1 MARRDLSS
9 VWTGARRSASIC
21 ALTICGFFFA
31 AHVSW
36 AGQAE
41 RGPRNTNNQA
51 QNGQTQTQPPI
62 QGQLPPSPDSL
73 KAPGTLGEENLS
85 RVSASAD
92 DIIKVIQDDSG
103 MMLELKKWIA
113 TNATNHG
120 QIVED
125 DDLTDDA
132 VTERIRHDVEF
143 RSVATRL
150 LQRYGY
156 LMPKF
161 NPGSQAELSE
171 EIRRRAQVMELQR
184 TEAALTTPAQEQTQR
199 TRANQPA
206 GTIQQNAPPDNFGT
220 PAAIPDQSL
229 PNLPFQRS
237 PGGAIPLTPPLTRT
251 SMASDLTGRQ
261 ELQTAAQLFGANPD
275 FTTANLDGD
284 GTTSNAAMRRELQ
297 ERSTVATDPQDPN
310 RQLFG
315 NSDQLPSSNRG
326 SVTGGATA
334 GSNLRD
340 RTANP
345 RSTDATSNSSGRR
358 DTEYAGGEREM
369 MRSPETVIEHAP
381 NPFYE
386 VPSLYDLYQKMSS
399 RPPALKPFGI
409 DALQT
414 RSEETS
420 QLPTD
425 LPVGPDYVVGP
436 GDGLYIEMYGSYSRR
451 ISAAVDRQ
459 GRLDLPEVGPVLVSG
474 KPLGEVQTAVQAA
487 LRSQFRNIS
496 ADVSLAR
503 LRTVRVYIVG
513 EVTAP
518 GAYDISSLSTAVNAI
533 VAAGGPTT
541 RASLRHVK
549 HMRGDQLV
557 EDVDVYDLLLK
568 GLRVDGKRIESGDS
582 LMIPPA
588 GPRVTV
594 EGMVR
599 RPAIYE
605 IRDETNLAQVLDL
618 AGGVLPTASLKHIE
632 VERIEAHE
640 KKTVL
645 NLDVDSSDEA
655 KAATQLANFK
665 VNDGDHVHILSIAPG
680 TLDAVYLQGHVLRP
694 GRYSYKSGMKVTDL
708 VSTFS
713 DMMPE
718 PASYAEI
725 VRLAAP
731 DYRPEVESFDLSDA
745 LANPAKAP
753 VLSPLD
759 TVRVFSKYDFENVPT
774 VMVGGEVRHP
784 GTYMT
789 TGQIRLRDAVF
800 EAGGATQDASMESA
814 QLVRYNPDG
823 TLKISTVSLGK
834 ALGGDPEANILLQPR
849 DRLLIQRN
857 LGRVDPASVAIRG
870 EVSEPGKFPLTTNL
884 TVADLIALGGGLK
897 RSAYTGSADI
907 TRYLGGDQSKVTG
920 EHVTI
925 DIAKAM
931 AGDSD
936 NNLTLR
942 DGDVLTISRV
952 SGWEDR
958 GASITVTGEVTHPG
972 TYGIKPGERISS
984 VLKRAGYLLPS
995 AYPQGAIFERRDVK
1009 DLQEKSRADLIARI
1023 EGQSTDVKVSLNSS
1037 ASDAAALAQA
1047 ASQQRDRVIAAL
1059 RNAPISGRMVV
1070 HLSTDMKHFIGS
1082 NDDIQLRAGDKLFIP
1097 KRPEFVIVS
1106 GQVYNANALAY
1117 QPRKTV
1123 GWYLSR
1129 AGGITPLGEKKG
1141 IFVIRA
1147 DGSVV
1152 SGRGTDWWG
1161 RSVMSV
1167 RINPGDNIVV
1177 PEKPLGG
1184 GAFWRNFMGIAQV
1197 IESGAI
1203 GASALRTAG
1212 L

>member
-1 MARRDLSS
+1 MARRKLSS
-9 VWTGARRSASIC
+9 ALRGAGRFSLVCAVIVGASVFSAR
-21 ALTICGFFFA
+21 A
-31 AHVSW
+31 AC
-36 AGQAE
+36 AGQSDRA
-41 RGPRNTNNQA
+41 PRNPNSPA
-51 QNGQTQTQPPI
+51 QNGQNQTQPPI
-62 QGQLPPSPDSL
+62 QGQLPASPDSL

-85 RVSASAD
+85 RVSASAE
-92 DIIKVIQDDSG
+92 DIVKIIQEDSG

-125 DDLTDDA
+125 DDLTDDS
-132 VTERIRHDVEF
+132 VTDRVRHDVEF
-143 RSVATRL
+143 RGIATRL

-171 EIRRRAQVMELQR
+171 ELRRRAQVMELQR
-184 TEAALTTPAQEQTQR
+184 AETSLTGPAEEQVQR
-199 TRANQPA
+199 TRSNQPA
-206 GTIQQNAPPDNFGT
+206 GEIQQNAPAENFGVPSGT
-220 PAAIPDQSL
+220 LDQSL

-237 PGGAIPLTPPLTRT
+237 PGSAVPLTPSLTRT
-251 SMASDLTGRQ
+251 SMASELSSNQ

-297 ERSTVATDPQDPN
+297 ERSTVATDSQDAN
-310 RQLFG
+310 RRLFG
-315 NSDQLPSSNRG
+315 NSDQLPSSTRESRATN
-326 SVTGGATA
+326 SGAE
-334 GSNLRD
+334 LRD
-340 RTANP
+340 RSANP
-345 RSTDATSNSSGRR
+345 RSLETAPDAGGRR
-358 DTEYAGGEREM
+358 ESDYVGADREA

-386 VPSLYDLYQKMSS
+386 IPSLYDLYQKMSS
-399 RPPALKPFGI
+399 RPPILKPFGL
-409 DALQT
+409 DALQA

-436 GDGLYIEMYGSYSRR
+436 GDGLYIDMYGSYSRR
-451 ISAAVDRQ
+451 IPAVVDRQ
-459 GRLDLPEVGPVLVSG
+459 GRLDLPEVGPVQVSG
-474 KPLGEVQTAVQAA
+474 KPLGEVQTAVQTA

-503 LRTVRVYIVG
+503 LRTIRVYIVG

-557 EDVDVYDLLLK
+557 EDVDIYDLLLK
-568 GLRVDGKRIESGDS
+568 GMRVDGKRIESGDS

-605 IRDETNLAQVLDL
+605 LRDETNLAQVLEI

-655 KAATQLANFK
+655 KAATQLAAFK
-665 VNDGDHVHILSIAPG
+665 VADGDHVHILSIAPG

-708 VSTFS
+708 LGSFS
-713 DMMPE
+713 DVMPQ

-731 DYRPEVESFDLSDA
+731 DYRPEVESFDLADA

-834 ALGGDPEANILLQPR
+834 ALSGDPEANILLQPR

-897 RSAYTGSADI
+897 RSAYSGSADI

-931 AGDSD
+931 AGDPV
-936 NNLTLR
+936 NNLALR

-958 GASITVTGEVTHPG
+958 GASITVAGEVTHPG

-1009 DLQEKSRADLIARI
+1009 ALQEKSRADLIARI
-1023 EGQSTDVKVSLNSS
+1023 EGQSSEVKVSLSSS

-1070 HLSTDMKHFIGS
+1070 HLSTDMKHFVGS

-1106 GQVYNANALAY
+1106 GQVYNANALAFE
-1117 QPRKTV
+1117 PRKTV

-1184 GAFWRNFMGIAQV
+1184 SAFWRNFMGIAQV
-1197 IESGAI
+1197 IESGAV
-1203 GASALRTAG
+1203 GASALRSAG

>member
-1 MARRDLSS
+1 MRR
-9 VWTGARRSASIC
+9 VV
-21 ALTICGFFFA
+21 LTLGLMLCGTILR
-31 AHVSW
+31 VEPTL
-36 AGQAE
+36 AGQTE
-41 RGPRNTNNQA
+41 RGSRTTNQA
-51 QNGQTQTQPPI
+51 GQNGQNGQNPTQPPV
-62 QGQLPPSPDSL
+62 QGQLPTSPDSL
-73 KAPGTLGEENLS
+73 KAPSTLGEENLAH
-85 RVSASAD
+85 VSASAD
-92 DIIKVIQDDSG
+92 DILKVLQEDSG

-113 TNATNHG
+113 TSATNHG

-132 VTERIRHDVEF
+132 VTVRVRHDVEF
-143 RSVATRL
+143 RGVATRL

-161 NPGSQAELSE
+161 NPGSQAELNE
-171 EIRRRAQVMELQR
+171 EIRRRAQVLELQR
-184 TEAALTTPAQEQTQR
+184 TEAALTNPPQEQAER
-199 TRANQPA
+199 TRGNQQTR
-206 GTIQQNAPPDNFGT
+206 GTQFNAAPDTFGT
-220 PAAIPDQSL
+220 PPIPDQAL
-229 PNLPFQRS
+229 PNLPFQQTPANSVPLS
-237 PGGAIPLTPPLTRT
+237 PALTRT
-251 SMASDLTGRQ
+251 SVATDFTANQ

-275 FTTANLDGD
+275 FTTVNLDGAS
-284 GTTSNAAMRRELQ
+284 TSNASMSRELQ
-297 ERSTVATDPQDPN
+297 ERSTVATDTQSAN
-310 RQLFG
+310 RLLTG
-315 NSDQLPSSNRG
+315 NSDQLPNR
-326 SVTGGATA
+326 TRNYLTN
-334 GSNLRD
+334 GSNAPPEMRD
-340 RTANP
+340 TASMP
-345 RSTDATSNSSGRR
+345 RGADVSSYAAGRR
-358 DTEYAGGEREM
+358 NVEM
-369 MRSPETVIEHAP
+369 NGAQRAMRSPAETVIEHTP
-381 NPFYE
+381 NPFYDI
-386 VPSLYDLYQKMSS
+386 PSLYDLYQKVSTK
-399 RPPALKPFGI
+399 PPVLKPFGEE
-409 DALQT
+409 ALQT
-414 RSEETS
+414 RGEDTS

-436 GDGLYIEMYGSYSRR
+436 GDGLYIDMYGSYSRR
-451 ISAAVDRQ
+451 IPAVVDRQ
-459 GRLDLPEVGPVLVSG
+459 GRLDLPEVGPVMVSG

-503 LRTVRVYIVG
+503 LRTVRVYMVG
-513 EVTAP
+513 EVENQ
-518 GAYDISSLSTAVNAI
+518 GAYDISSLSTAVNAL
-533 VAAGGPTT
+533 VAAGGPTQ
-541 RASLRHVK
+541 RGSLRHVR
-549 HMRGDQLV
+549 HMREGQLV

-568 GLRVDGKRIESGDS
+568 GVNVDVKRIESGDS
-582 LMIPPA
+582 LLVPPA

-605 IRDETNLAQVLDL
+605 LRDETNLAQVLEL

-645 NLDVDSSDEA
+645 NLDVDASDEA
-655 KAATQLANFK
+655 RAATQLADFK
-665 VNDGDHVHILSIAPG
+665 VADGDHVHILSIAPG

-694 GRYSYKSGMKVTDL
+694 GRYSYKDGMKVTDL
-708 VSTFS
+708 IASYS
-713 DMMPE
+713 DLMPE
-718 PASYAEI
+718 PDSYGEI

-731 DYRPEVESFDLSDA
+731 DFRPQVESFNLTDA
-745 LANPAKAP
+745 LANPANAP
-753 VLSPLD
+753 KLSPLD
-759 TVRVFSKYDFENVPT
+759 TVRVYSKYDFENVPT

-784 GTYMT
+784 DTYRT
-789 TGQIRLRDAVF
+789 TGQVRLRDAIF
-800 EAGGATQDASMESA
+800 EAGGVTQDASMESA
-814 QLVRYNPDG
+814 QLVRFNPDG

-834 ALGGDPEANILLQPR
+834 ALAGDPGANIILQPR
-849 DRLLIQRN
+849 DRLLVQRN
-857 LGRVDPASVAIRG
+857 LGRVDPAGVAIRG
-870 EVSEPGKFPLTTNL
+870 EVAEPGKFPLTTNL

-931 AGDSD
+931 AGDPA
-936 NNLTLR
+936 NNLSLR

-958 GASITVTGEVTHPG
+958 GASVTLSGEVTHPG

-995 AYPQGAIFERRDVK
+995 AYPQGAIFERKDVK

-1023 EGQSTDVKVSLNSS
+1023 EGQSSEVKVSLNSS
-1037 ASDAAALAQA
+1037 ASDAAVLSQA
-1047 ASQQRDRVIAAL
+1047 ADAQRDRVIAAL

-1070 HLSTDMKHFIGS
+1070 HLSSEMKNFVGS

-1106 GQVYNANALAY
+1106 GQVYNANALTY
-1117 QPRKTV
+1117 EPRKTV

-1129 AGGITPLGEKKG
+1129 AGGITTLGEKKG

-1167 RINPGDNIVV
+1167 RINPGDVIVV
-1177 PEKPLGG
+1177 PEKPIGG
-1184 GAFWRNFMGIAQV
+1184 SAFWRNFIGVAQV

-1203 GASALRTAG
+1203 GASALRSAG

>member
-1 MARRDLSS
+1 MAFHS
-9 VWTGARRSASIC
+9 GIRRSSHFRRLTLAC
-21 ALTICGFFFA
+21 ALAGGA
-31 AHVSW
+31 ALLTPKFIL
-36 AGQAE
+36 AGQLE
-41 RGPRNTNNQA
+41 RNPRAGNQTP
-51 QNGQTQTQPPI
+51 QNGQNSPV
-62 QGQLPPSPDSL
+62 QGQLPPSPDTL

-85 RVSASAD
+85 RVSASAE
-92 DIIKVIQDDSG
+92 DIIKIIQEDSG
-103 MMLELKKWIA
+103 MMLELKNWIA

-125 DDLTDDA
+125 DDLTDEA
-132 VTERIRHDVEF
+132 VTDRIRHDVEF
-143 RSVATRL
+143 RGVATRIL
-150 LQRYGY
+150 RRYGY

-161 NPGSQAELSE
+161 NPGSQAELTE
-171 EIRRRAQVMELQR
+171 EIRRRAQVIELQR
-184 TEAALTTPAQEQTQR
+184 AEAALTTPPVDQTER
-199 TRANQPA
+199 TRATQPQ
-206 GTIQQNAPPDNFGT
+206 GIQQNAPLENFGA
-220 PAAIPDQSL
+220 PSAVPDQAG

-237 PGGAIPLTPPLTRT
+237 PATTIPLSPALTRT
-251 SMASDLTGRQ
+251 SMATDMVGSQDLQ
-261 ELQTAAQLFGANPD
+261 SAAQLFGANPD

-284 GTTSNAAMRRELQ
+284 PGASNAAMRREFQ
-297 ERSTVATDPQDPN
+297 ERSTVATDSQT
-310 RQLFG
+310 
-315 NSDQLPSSNRG
+315 SNRRLYVNTDPLQS
-326 SVTGGATA
+326 SVSGTARASA
-334 GSNLRD
+334 GSGLRD
-340 RTANP
+340 RANAAP
-345 RSTDATSNSSGRR
+345 TPGTNSSASGSR
-358 DTEYAGGEREM
+358 DFESSEVARGA

-386 VPSLYDLYQKMSS
+386 IPSLYDLYQKMSS
-399 RPPALKPFGI
+399 QPPTLKPFGLET
-409 DALQT
+409 LQT
-414 RSEETS
+414 RSEESS

-436 GDGLYIEMYGSYSRR
+436 GDGLYIDMYGSYSRR
-451 ISAAVDRQ
+451 ISAIVDRQ
-459 GRLDLPEVGPVLVSG
+459 GRLDLPEVGPVQVSG
-474 KPLGEVQTAVQAA
+474 KALGEVQSAVQTA

-513 EVTAP
+513 EVENP

-533 VAAGGPTT
+533 IAAGGPTT
-541 RASLRHVK
+541 RASLRHVQ

-568 GLRVDGKRIESGDS
+568 GMRVDGKRIESGDS

-605 IRDETNLAQVLDL
+605 LRDETNLAQVLEL

-645 NLDVDSSDEA
+645 NVDVDATDEA
-655 KAATQLANFK
+655 KAAKQLADFK
-665 VNDGDHVHILSIAPG
+665 VTDGDHVHILSIAPG

-694 GRYSYKSGMKVTDL
+694 GRYSFKSGMKVTDL
-708 VSTFS
+708 VSSFS
-713 DMMPE
+713 DLMPE

-731 DYRPEVESFDLSDA
+731 DYRPQVESFDLSEA
-745 LANPAKAP
+745 LKDPAKAP

-789 TGQIRLRDAVF
+789 TGQIRLRDAIF

-834 ALGGDPEANILLQPR
+834 ALAGDPEANILLQPR

-857 LGRVDPASVAIRG
+857 LGRIDPAGVSIRG
-870 EVSEPGKFPLTTNL
+870 EVTQPGKYPLTTNL

-931 AGDSD
+931 TGDTS
-936 NNLTLR
+936 NNLPLR

-958 GASITVTGEVTHPG
+958 GASITVGGEVTHPG

-984 VLKRAGYLLPS
+984 VLKRAGYFLPS

-1023 EGQSTDVKVSLNSS
+1023 EGQSSEVKVSLSSS

-1047 ASQQRDRVIAAL
+1047 AAQQRERVIAAL

-1070 HLSTDMKHFIGS
+1070 HLSPEMKNFVGS
-1082 NDDIQLRAGDKLFIP
+1082 NDDIQLRAGDKLYIP

-1106 GQVYNANALAY
+1106 GQVYNANALTY

>member
-1 MARRDLSS
+1 MARRKL
-9 VWTGARRSASIC
+9 GSALIGMGRFSFVC
-21 ALTICGFFFA
+21 ALAIGGLFFA
-31 AHVSW
+31 AQSSW
-36 AGQAE
+36 AGQTE
-41 RGPRNTNNQA
+41 RAPRNTNNQA
-51 QNGQTQTQPPI
+51 QNGQNQTQPPI
-62 QGQLPPSPDSL
+62 QGQLPPSQDSL
-73 KAPGTLGEENLS
+73 KAPGTLGEENLL

-92 DIIKVIQDDSG
+92 EIIRVIQDDSG

-132 VTERIRHDVEF
+132 VTDRVRHDVEF
-143 RSVATRL
+143 RGVATRL

-171 EIRRRAQVMELQR
+171 ELHRRAQVMELQR
-184 TEAALTTPAQEQTQR
+184 TETLLTTPAQSQTER

-206 GTIQQNAPPDNFGT
+206 GPTPQNLPADNFGYPT
-220 PAAIPDQSL
+220 GAPDQSL
-229 PNLPFQRS
+229 PNLPFQRG
-237 PGGAIPLTPPLTRT
+237 PGSTVPLTPPLTRT
-251 SMASDLTGRQ
+251 SMASDLTGTQ

-275 FTTANLDGD
+275 FTTASLDGD

-297 ERSTVATDPQDPN
+297 ERSTVATDSQDPS
-310 RQLFG
+310 RRLFA
-315 NSDQLPSSNRG
+315 NNDQLPSSNR
-326 SVTGGATA
+326 SSLASGATA
-334 GSNLRD
+334 GSDSRD
-340 RTANP
+340 RAANP
-345 RSTDATSNSSGRR
+345 RSTDSISNPSGRR
-358 DTEYAGGEREM
+358 ESEYAGYAGAEREM

-386 VPSLYDLYQKMSS
+386 IPSLYDLYQKMSS
-399 RPPALKPFGI
+399 RPPVLKPFGL
-409 DALQT
+409 DALQE

-436 GDGLYIEMYGSYSRR
+436 GDGLYIDMYGSYSRR
-451 ISAAVDRQ
+451 ISALVDRQ
-459 GRLDLPEVGPVLVSG
+459 GRLDLPEVGPVLVTG
-474 KPLGEVQTAVQAA
+474 KPLGEVQTAVQTA

-588 GPRVTV
+588 GTRVTV

-605 IRDETNLAQVLDL
+605 LRDEANLAQVLEL

-632 VERIEAHE
+632 VERVEAHE

-645 NLDVDSSDEA
+645 NLDVDASDEA

-665 VNDGDHVHILSIAPG
+665 VTDGDHVHILSIAPG

-708 VSTFS
+708 VASFS
-713 DMMPE
+713 DVMPQ

-731 DYRPEVESFDLSDA
+731 DYRPEVESFDLADA
-745 LANPAKAP
+745 LANPAKSP

-834 ALGGDPEANILLQPR
+834 ALAGDPEANILLQPR

-857 LGRVDPASVAIRG
+857 LGRIDPASVAIRG
-870 EVSEPGKFPLTTNL
+870 EVSEPGKFP
-884 TVADLIALGGGLK
+884 
-897 RSAYTGSADI
+897 
-907 TRYLGGDQSKVTG
+907 
-920 EHVTI
+920 
-925 DIAKAM
+925 
-931 AGDSD
+931 
-936 NNLTLR
+936 
-942 DGDVLTISRV
+942 
-952 SGWEDR
+952 
-958 GASITVTGEVTHPG
+958 
-972 TYGIKPGERISS
+972 
-984 VLKRAGYLLPS
+984 
-995 AYPQGAIFERRDVK
+995 
-1009 DLQEKSRADLIARI
+1009 
-1023 EGQSTDVKVSLNSS
+1023 
-1037 ASDAAALAQA
+1037 
-1047 ASQQRDRVIAAL
+1047 
-1059 RNAPISGRMVV
+1059 
-1070 HLSTDMKHFIGS
+1070 
-1082 NDDIQLRAGDKLFIP
+1082 
-1097 KRPEFVIVS
+1097 
-1106 GQVYNANALAY
+1106 
-1117 QPRKTV
+1117 
-1123 GWYLSR
+1123 
-1129 AGGITPLGEKKG
+1129 
-1141 IFVIRA
+1141 
-1147 DGSVV
+1147 
-1152 SGRGTDWWG
+1152 
-1161 RSVMSV
+1161 
-1167 RINPGDNIVV
+1167 
-1177 PEKPLGG
+1177 
-1184 GAFWRNFMGIAQV
+1184 
-1197 IESGAI
+1197 
-1203 GASALRTAG
+1203 
-1212 L
+1212 